1 MTLPPPPRGKCV
13 EPGHWVIGGRRVRAV
28 YQGRSSSI
36 MGWKVEPAYDDTEV
50 PPDRFIFLND
60 VREWIRDQEQET
72 VMSSTISI
80 ELDPET
86 EGVRYP
92 AWDTWARDHGL
103 VQNPG
108 NGMFYA
114 GDGSARVEIGYST
127 HRITFSTYHMGPG
140 LPAVAELALEL
151 WAATGGGM
159 HASPELSQIIA
170 LRYAGAGVLM
180 EVAGKL
186 QRETS

>member
-1 MTLPPPPRGKCV
+1 MTVPWGECLA
-13 EPGHWVIGGRRVRAV
+13 PGHWVISGRHVRAY
-28 YQGRSSSI
+28 YQGRSRSI
-36 MGWKVEPAYDDTEV
+36 MGWRVDPADGDDSQ
-50 PPDRFIFLND
+50 PPGGFIFLND

-72 VMSSTISI
+72 VMSSTVII
-80 ELDPET
+80 TLDPET
-86 EGVRYP
+86 EGIS
-92 AWDTWARDHGL
+92 ADSWEAWARDHGL

-114 GDGSARVEIGYST
+114 GEGSARVEAGYAA
-127 HRITFSTYHMGPG
+127 HCVTFATYHMGPG

-151 WAATGGGM
+151 WAATGGAM
-159 HASPELSQIIA
+159 SASPELARIIA

-180 EVAGKL
+180 ETAAKL